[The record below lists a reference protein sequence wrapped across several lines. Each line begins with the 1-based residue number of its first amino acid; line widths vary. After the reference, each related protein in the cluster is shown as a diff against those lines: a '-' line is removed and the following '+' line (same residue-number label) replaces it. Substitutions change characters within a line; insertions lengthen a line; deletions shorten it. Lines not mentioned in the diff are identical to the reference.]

1 MPYVAPS
8 TVVAGQTYGA
18 AAHNVIVNDVIDHES
33 RIVTATNQSVQV
45 FTNEAARD
53 AAITVPTEGMH
64 AYLTAP
70 TVPTSTGGITF
81 IPSGVQ
87 TIYNGSSWVC
97 VTPVGA
103 FTTSSGTTASTSYT
117 TSLAGSPGTNPSA
130 TLVTG
135 TTALIHIRSDVFNNG
150 LNAYALVGVAVSGA
164 TTIAASDDYAMFHK
178 MAVADNQISYG
189 ITLAIA
195 GLTAGTNTFT
205 MQYRV
210 SGSTGQFGRRSIT
223 VQGIA

>member
-53 AAITVPTEGMH
+53 AAITAPSEGMH

-70 TVPTSTGGITF
+70 TVPAATGGTTYV
-81 IPSGVQ
+81 PTGVL
-87 TIYNGSSWVC
+87 TRYNGSNWVC

-103 FTTSSGTTASTSYT
+103 FTNNGGSTTSTSFTASLTGT
-117 TSLAGSPGTNPSA
+117 PGTNPSV

-135 TTALIHIRSDVFNNG
+135 TSVLINIRATLSANVASTYV
-150 LNAYALVGVAVSGA
+150 LMGVAVSGA
-164 TTIAASDDYAMFHK
+164 STIGASDGAALYIQVPGLTEFHSG
-178 MAVADNQISYG
+178 ISFM
-189 ITLAIA
+189 LS

-205 MQYRV
+205 LQYRV
-210 SGSTGQFGRRSIT
+210 NTNTGSFGVRGIS
-223 VQGIA
+223 VVGIA